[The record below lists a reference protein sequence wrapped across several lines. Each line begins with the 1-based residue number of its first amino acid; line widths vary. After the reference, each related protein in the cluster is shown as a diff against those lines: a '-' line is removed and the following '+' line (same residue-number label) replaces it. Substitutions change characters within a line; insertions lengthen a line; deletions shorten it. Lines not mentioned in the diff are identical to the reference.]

1 MLYGTEFTEKKRK
14 IREPELITRE
24 ESSSHIKKKMTS
36 RQVFVTEVSEGIIS
50 SKAQNL
56 PGEKKTQEIDR
67 ILMRQK
73 ISKKLEPRAQEMWYI
88 FCLLFQNV
96 L

>member
-1 MLYGTEFTEKKRK
+1 
-14 IREPELITRE
+14 
-24 ESSSHIKKKMTS
+24 MTS

-56 PGEKKTQEIDR
+56 PSEKKKSQEIDR

-96 L
+96 LRNWVNNSGFNQI